1 MLDDDDDGLSN
12 LCCYIT
18 IHISNIII
26 TRLQESGAAGGQS
39 TSADRGSQYP
49 NSTELDRRER
59 QWLAERATLEEYYE
73 SAARTQAET
82 VSRLRDA
89 SLALRRENDGQL
101 QLLQAARK
109 ALGDLR
115 NRFDLASAQWNDE
128 RGRLDALAE
137 PVNYI

>member
-1 MLDDDDDGLSN
+1 M
-12 LCCYIT
+12 
-18 IHISNIII
+18 
-26 TRLQESGAAGGQS
+26 LQESGGAVGQS
-39 TSADRGSQYP
+39 TGAADRGSQYS
-49 NSTELDRRER
+49 NSTDGVPRSEVDRRER
-59 QWLAERATLEEYYE
+59 QWQAERATLEEYYE
-73 SAARTQAET
+73 AAARTQSET

-128 RGRLDALAE
+128 RGRLDAVAE
-137 PVNYI
+137 PVSSNLRLDWWFSIFHHRHPRFI